1 MPPKDPDQELV
12 RQATAR
18 QAAGESLTREQRAAL
33 RRRDKRREEEL
44 REAAYSACP
53 KSAYQRLSGRQTKI
67 LHDQADRYG
76 LPLRGATIDLGAVLR
91 RFHDLLAE
99 HGGKITTEAAAA
111 DSPALERK
119 REAEADLKE
128 LDLAERRRDLVHRDL
143 LRQQLAAVASL
154 LRRAGEQLERKH
166 GPAAKQLLVQTLDDA
181 ERRIGSITAAYDEVP
196 VQ

>member
-1 MPPKDPDQELV
+1 MAKDPDIELV

-18 QAAGESLTREQRAAL
+18 QAAGEKLTREQRAAL
-33 RRRDKRREEEL
+33 RRHNKREQDGL
-44 REAAYSACP
+44 REAAYNACP

-76 LPLRGATIDLGAVLR
+76 LPLRGATIDLAAVLR

-99 HGGKITTEAAAA
+99 HGGKITADPDEA

-128 LDLAERRRDLVHRDL
+128 LDLAERRRELVHRDL
-143 LRQQLAAVASL
+143 MRQQLAAIAAL

-166 GPAAKQLLVQTLDDA
+166 GPAAKQLLVQALDDA
-181 ERRIGSITAAYDEVP
+181 ERRITNITAAYDERP
-196 VQ
+196 PT